1 MQVRVL
7 VADLRWMRKLV
18 LIVENVMVPLHLVD
32 EPVQELAIFRNHL
45 LLLSSNGPLES
56 RMLRL
61 TVSFVVDVMAVH
73 MIRLLREP
81 RVHWLVFSV
90 MSIKVLAIE
99 LMLTVFQRSRVP
111 LISIARIDVALDEVA
126 VARVLRIIDTL
137 DTERRRVV
145 MHTSK
150 LGMKDIIVSEELRML
165 EGMHLAI
172 ELVVTKRL
180 NILRTRW
187 LKHEWRLLV
196 IFFLV

>member
-18 LIVENVMVPLHLVD
+18 LIFENVMVPLHLVD

-73 MIRLLREP
+73 MIRLFREP
-81 RVHWLVFSV
+81 WVHWLVFNV

-99 LMLTVFQRSRVP
+99 LMLTVSQRSSVP
-111 LISIARIDVALDEVA
+111 LISIARLDVALDEVA
-126 VARVLRIIDTL
+126 VAGVLRIIDTL
-137 DTERRRVV
+137 DTEGRRVV
-145 MHTSK
+145 MHPSK
-150 LGMKDIIVSEELRML
+150 LGMKDIIVTEELRMFQ
-165 EGMHLAI
+165 GMHLAI
-172 ELVVTKRL
+172 ELMVAKRL
-180 NILRTRW
+180 DILCTGW